1 MKFGQSDRFLD
12 NYLIGKDK
20 AKESRGDDSD
30 GYKTSEIEEKVA
42 VMRQPAN
49 LVIETGKKS

>member
-1 MKFGQSDRFLD
+1 MGLIDMKFGQSDRFLD

-42 VMRQPAN
+42 VMR
-49 LVIETGKKS
+49 